1 MQKVITLN
9 LEPKCLICVYL
20 GKNLKKGWSDL
31 KSAPSKYAKMKKKGP
46 KVPYLS
52 ILELEFEKAIVVFE
66 ISTHEFIKNELL
78 TKLVNFGVVP
88 AFLKVEDLLFL
99 KVCVL
104 MGTVL

>member
-46 KVPYLS
+46 KVPYLG
-52 ILELEFEKAIVVFE
+52 ILELEFEKTIVVFE
-66 ISTHEFIKNELL
+66 MATSKIVKMQSITFKNE
-78 TKLVNFGVVP
+78 KLN
-88 AFLKVEDLLFL
+88 LQQKLS
-99 KVCVL
+99 C
-104 MGTVL
+104 